1 MFTLFSVSLF
11 KGQVDVKDKAERYL
25 FSVYFLSY
33 VILNVFLLINLIV
46 AQLVHAY
53 QKYNKNKKVL
63 YLLTTLSV
71 REVSEAD

>member
-1 MFTLFSVSLF
+1 MFTLFIVSLF

>member
-46 AQLVHAY
+46 A
-53 QKYNKNKKVL
+53 
-63 YLLTTLSV
+63 
-71 REVSEAD
+71 